1 MKLKY
6 LVAPLLFA
14 AAAATGC
21 QESAETYPAIYM
33 TDAQNNPDKSMTI
46 DEPPAETSITVSSSV
61 VMEHD
66 VRIQLEVRPE
76 LLAAITTSTAK
87 TTRFRPRKA
96 TP

>member
-6 LVAPLLFA
+6 LGAPLLVA

-66 VRIQLEVRPE
+66 VRIQ
-76 LLAAITTSTAK
+76 
-87 TTRFRPRKA
+87 
-96 TP
+96 

>member
-21 QESAETYPAIYM
+21 QESAEPNPAIYM
-33 TDAQNNPDKSMTI
+33 PDAQ
-46 DEPPAETSITVSSSV
+46 
-61 VMEHD
+61 H
-66 VRIQLEVRPE
+66 
-76 LLAAITTSTAK
+76 
-87 TTRFRPRKA
+87 RPRKA

>member
-46 DEPPAETSITVSSSV
+46 DKAVK
-61 VMEHD
+61 
-66 VRIQLEVRPE
+66 IQVK
-76 LLAAITTSTAK
+76 LLIK
-87 TTRFRPRKA
+87 YQ
-96 TP
+96 

>member
-6 LVAPLLFA
+6 LIAPFVFA
-14 AAAATGC
+14 AAALCGC
-21 QESAETYPAIYM
+21 QETAEIHPVAYM

-76 LLAAITTSTAK
+76 LLAA
-87 TTRFRPRKA
+87 
-96 TP
+96 

>member
-33 TDAQNNPDKSMTI
+33 TDAQNNPCVDQRGWKFCI
-46 DEPPAETSITVSSSV
+46 E
-61 VMEHD
+61 
-66 VRIQLEVRPE
+66 
-76 LLAAITTSTAK
+76 
-87 TTRFRPRKA
+87 
-96 TP
+96 